1 MHFETLTEKGKQIFS
16 ALDSFKE
23 FYLAGGT
30 ALALYIGHR
39 QSFDFDLFSDKEI
52 PASLLSRVKKIFADT
67 PVSPAVNNKEEL
79 TVFVGEVKITFL
91 YYPFAPVL
99 PLVQTKHISLLS
111 VSDIAATKAYTIGRR
126 GSYKDYIDVY
136 FILKEHHTT
145 LPEVVELAQK
155 KYAQNFNARLFLE
168 QLIYLDDITDTHILL
183 LKEPVEKND
192 VRVFFEQEI
201 KKIQL

>member
-1 MHFETLTEKGKQIFS
+1 MACSILREKRSYACLAAGAANRNTAVCPATCFTSFLKHSSMHFETLTEKGKQIFS

-79 TVFVGEVKITFL
+79 TVFVGAVKIT
-91 YYPFAPVL
+91 
-99 PLVQTKHISLLS
+99 
-111 VSDIAATKAYTIGRR
+111 
-126 GSYKDYIDVY
+126 
-136 FILKEHHTT
+136 
-145 LPEVVELAQK
+145 
-155 KYAQNFNARLFLE
+155 
-168 QLIYLDDITDTHILL
+168 
-183 LKEPVEKND
+183 
-192 VRVFFEQEI
+192 
-201 KKIQL
+201 